1 MMTRCIWNT
10 VEAGRHKKEEVFKV
24 IQLSDMNYVA
34 SFCGIGVFL
43 VFAFATCGV
52 ESLTKK
58 VLHHLPKESNIEG
71 EVSVDK
77 IRYTL

>member
-1 MMTRCIWNT
+1 MMTRCIWN
-10 VEAGRHKKEEVFKV
+10 GIQLRLGDIKKKKFFKV

-71 EVSVDK
+71 EVSVAK
-77 IRYTL
+77 LR